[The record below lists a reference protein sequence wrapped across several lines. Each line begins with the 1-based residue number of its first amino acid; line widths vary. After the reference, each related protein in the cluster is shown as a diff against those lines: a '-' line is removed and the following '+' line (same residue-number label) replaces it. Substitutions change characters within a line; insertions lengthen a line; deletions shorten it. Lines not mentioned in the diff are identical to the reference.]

1 MAEKKRTMMPNVEQ
15 MKAAAAMATD
25 PAVDPVV
32 LATALALAHGA
43 PWTALQNAIEGLTTP
58 ECMLALARRW
68 RPSEST
74 SSETRVAM
82 AEALAAL
89 NRAVPT

>member
-1 MAEKKRTMMPNVEQ
+1 
-15 MKAAAAMATD
+15 MATD

>member
-1 MAEKKRTMMPNVEQ
+1 MAEKKRPMMPNVEQ
-15 MKAAAAMATD
+15 KKAAAAMATD

-32 LATALALAHGA
+32 LALAHGA